1 MSYFRSYF
9 EKNNTIIKNYA
20 VNTAKN
26 PTTEIFYG
34 SGFSKYL
41 FKVDFSDLISK
52 IQNGD
57 LVINTNTRHYLK
69 MTNTIFGDPK
79 LIGEKR
85 NTGKQRTTSFD
96 LILFKISE
104 NWDEGI
110 GFDYEDGGYDFTY
123 GNNTFDERPSNWFNR
138 TTLNEWTIPGVYSTS
153 PTILTT
159 IHFDNG
165 NENVYTDITDYVN
178 GIIVS
183 GNTNHGLGLAFAV
196 LYQDI
201 NDEYDQSVSF
211 FTKYTQTFYEPFVES
226 VFDDLLQDNR
236 QNFITER
243 ENNLYLYVTKGS
255 NFYDLDELPVVDILN
270 SSETPIT
277 GLTGLTTTKIKKGI
291 YKVTFGI
298 TGELCDGKRFFYDKW
313 KNLNIDDISISNVI
327 QKFVPKPFSSYYSF
341 GSNPTESQNY
351 IIQFHGIKQNEKII
365 RGELKKIVIDFKS
378 IEVSKSQLFEN
389 VYYRIFIKEGK
400 TNVIVYD
407 WTKFDMST
415 NENSFYLDTS
425 FMIPREYILEFKAL
439 THTEEI
445 FYPNYIKFEIMSE
458 K

>member
-9 EKNNTIIKNYA
+9 EKNNTIIKNYG

-26 PTTEIFYG
+26 PTTDIFYG

-41 FKVDFSDLISK
+41 FKVDFSDLITK

-57 LVINTNTRHYLK
+57 LVNNTNTRHYLK
-69 MTNTIFGDPK
+69 MTNTIFGDTK

-138 TTLNEWTIPGVYSTS
+138 TTLNEWTISGVYSTS

-165 NENVYTDITDYVN
+165 NENIDVDITDYVN

-226 VFDDLLQDNR
+226 VFNDLIEDNR
-236 QNFITER
+236 QNFIGEK

-255 NFYDLDELPVVDILN
+255 NFYDLDELPIVDILN
-270 SSETPIT
+270 SSGTPIT
-277 GLTGLTTTKIKKGI
+277 GLTGLTTTKIKKGT
-291 YKVTFGI
+291 YKVSFGI

-313 KNLNIDDISISNVI
+313 KNLNIDDVSISDVT
-327 QKFVPKPFSSYYSF
+327 QKFVPKPFSNYYSF
-341 GSNPTESQNY
+341 GSNPTESQNF
-351 IIQFHGIKQNEKII
+351 IIQFSGIKQNDKII

-378 IEVSKSQLFEN
+378 IEISKSQLFEN
-389 VYYRIFIKEGK
+389 VFYRIFIKEGK

-407 WTKFDMST
+407 WTKLDMRT

-425 FMIPREYILEFKAL
+425 FMIPREYFMEFKAL
-439 THTEEI
+439 TYTEEI
-445 FYPNYIKFEIMSE
+445 FYPNYIKFEIISE